1 MIGAAIPGLPFG
13 GVKHSGFGRLQ
24 GVEGLREM
32 SRAMSVVEP
41 RLMRAPAL
49 TGRMFTGS
57 RPRPATIQRL
67 IRRFYGR

>member
-1 MIGAAIPGLPFG
+1 
-13 GVKHSGFGRLQ
+13 
-24 GVEGLREM
+24 
-32 SRAMSVVEP
+32 VEP